1 MLHTARTERSIT
13 LREAPPRATYK
24 VTFITPDGETDVQVA
39 ADEYLLSAA
48 VKAGLDLPF
57 TCLQGWCITCAGR
70 IQEGKANQSEAFRV
84 FPEDEAAGY
93 VLLCSAYPYSD
104 LRIRTHQKMELRALR
119 KAYGLPAPEG

>member
-70 IQEGKANQSEAFRV
+70 IQEGKANQAEAFRV

-104 LRIRTHQKMELRALR
+104 LRIWTHQKAELRALR

>member
-13 LREAPPRATYK
+13 PREAPPRATYK

-70 IQEGKANQSEAFRV
+70 IQEGKANQAEAFRV

>member
-1 MLHTARTERSIT
+1 MLLTARTERSIT
-13 LREAPPRATYK
+13 PREAPPRATYK

-39 ADEYLLSAA
+39 ANEYLLSAA

-70 IQEGKANQSEAFRV
+70 IQEGKVDQSEAFRV

-104 LRIRTHQKMELRALR
+104 LRIRTHQKAELRVHR